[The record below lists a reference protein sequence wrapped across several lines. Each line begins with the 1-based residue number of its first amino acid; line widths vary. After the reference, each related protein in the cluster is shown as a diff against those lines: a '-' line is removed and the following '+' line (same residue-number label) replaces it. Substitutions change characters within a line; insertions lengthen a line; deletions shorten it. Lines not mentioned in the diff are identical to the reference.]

1 MNLASFHSRVAP
13 GRPGI
18 VALAACGALVLLSA
32 CRDMALDTPTLH
44 LGVQGTTVSIR
55 IENRTAG
62 ELQVPANFLDRTRRH
77 ELALAVS
84 TERGTPVAMCRDVAY
99 VDGADLRR
107 IAPKATA
114 TIEVDATTVM
124 QTHCLESGRP
134 YRLQAVLVGGA
145 QPGVAADVRS
155 NPILITLNAPAAAE

>member
-1 MNLASFHSRVAP
+1 MKLSRSAP
-13 GRPGI
+13 RLPAI
-18 VALAACGALVLLSA
+18 LLALAASMLLPG

-84 TERGTPVAMCRDVAY
+84 TERGTPVEMCRDVAY

-107 IAPKATA
+107 IAAKSAA

-145 QPGVAADVRS
+145 QPGVAADIRS